1 MMSFRIAQHVAL
13 VAATITTGL
22 IAGLFFAFAC
32 AVMPALGRSSD
43 RTFVEAMQK
52 INVAILNGWFMLCF
66 LGSLFLGIL
75 AVVLHLRRDWRSALP
90 WIIAGLVAGPLGEA
104 ARSGRPQPGGG
115 IGGGR
120 LAGRRRAGE
129 DDPAVRRQR
138 HLAPRQVH
146 HTGEPVAGR
155 ERQHIRIRWQP
166 TGRAVAEAGL
176 G

>member
-75 AVVLHLRRDWRSALP
+75 AVVLHLRRDGRSALP
-90 WIIAGLVAGPLGEA
+90 WIIAGLVLYVVVLAITGGVNVPLNNQLDKAGPVDRIADL
-104 ARSGRPQPGGG
+104 S
-115 IGGGR
+115 
-120 LAGRRRAGE
+120 
-129 DDPAVRRQR
+129 AVRVAFESKWVTWN
-138 HLAPRQVH
+138 LAR
-146 HTGEPVAGR
+146 TVANTAAFGCLSWALVVSR
-155 ERQHIRIRWQP
+155 
-166 TGRAVAEAGL
+166 
-176 G
+176 